1 MDVHVY
7 QIVYSAASGEI
18 CDPGFQQL
26 DNLGNERPDWREYWP
41 IRNYLKSRD
50 PLDEEAFYGFL
61 SPKFGRK
68 TGLAS
73 HTVIDFIKGNEKG
86 RDVFLFSPYF
96 EQLAF
101 FRNVFEQAEANH
113 PGLTELTAEFL
124 RRCGEEADLSGM
136 ISCSRN
142 AVFSNYIVARPSFWR
157 RWFTITETLF
167 RMAEDPN
174 DPLYGKLNAT
184 APYREADAQYKVFIV
199 ERIACYVLA
208 RCELSAIK
216 AFPLVHRVSD
226 QAFSHQFFTELV
238 VMDAM
243 KYCHLESR
251 HPAYLQIFEIIR
263 RDVEARL
270 A

>member
-1 MDVHVY
+1 MDVHIY
-7 QIVYSAASGEI
+7 QIVYSAASKES

-26 DNLGNERPDWREYWP
+26 DNLSNERPDWREYWP
-41 IRNYLKSRD
+41 IRNYLKSHE
-50 PLDEEAFYGFL
+50 LDEGAFYGFL

-68 TGLAS
+68 TGVAS
-73 HTVIDFIKGNEKG
+73 HTVFEFIQGNHKG
-86 RDVFLFSPYF
+86 RDIFLFSPYF

-113 PGLTELTAEFL
+113 PGLTQLTAEFL
-124 RRCGEEADLSGM
+124 RRSGLEADLSGM

-157 RWFTITETLF
+157 SWFAIAEKLF
-167 RMAEDPN
+167 RMAEDTN
-174 DPLYGKLNAT
+174 DPLYGRLNAT

-199 ERIACYVLA
+199 ERIVSYVLA
-208 RCELSAIK
+208 RYELSAIK

-263 RDVEARL
+263 RDVEARMV
-270 A
+270 